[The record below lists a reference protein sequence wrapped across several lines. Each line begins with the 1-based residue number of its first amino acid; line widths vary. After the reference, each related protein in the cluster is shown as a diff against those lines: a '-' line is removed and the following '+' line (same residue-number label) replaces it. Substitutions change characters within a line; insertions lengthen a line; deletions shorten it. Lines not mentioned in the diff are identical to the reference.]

1 MCRQVIFEIKK
12 VKIIAAQ
19 KEIDIPGRRK

>member
-1 MCRQVIFEIKK
+1 VIFEIKK